1 MKDQIA
7 RIQIDWYEFQIA
19 LPRQPVARLLVHGY
33 NPTNFDCLAPRPE
46 CGAGASAVDL
56 GEGAKRDAPLF
67 LNMSDAEGSKSD
79 HLEIWIGTGLGLP
92 WS

>member
-1 MKDQIA
+1 MNSRSHSRGSLLPGSLSTDITPPISIA
-7 RIQIDWYEFQIA
+7 S
-19 LPRQPVARLLVHGY
+19 H
-33 NPTNFDCLAPRPE
+33 LAQSVGP
-46 CGAGASAVDL
+46 GASAVDL